1 MRRES
6 GSPVGG
12 VAPVALR
19 YFEPAPDLK
28 PYVASYYLFRADVPL
43 LDDILRADLAQLRFM
58 LTGHG
63 LYGFGTGRSVHTP
76 EICLLG
82 PTMAAT
88 HMVVK
93 GPLHVFGISILP
105 AGWAA
110 LIRDDASRHR
120 DTALDAVDVLGPL
133 LNDALDA
140 MRCALS
146 PALMVSI
153 ANATV
158 RALLARAQEPPFWFT
173 RLADSWLTGEISPQ
187 VDRLIGEAAL
197 SSRQIERLARRIYGA
212 PPKMLARKY
221 RALRTASA
229 LAATP
234 EWPDEWDEAF
244 YDQSH
249 FIREFK
255 HFTGLT
261 PRQFQIDPPPVMR
274 LTIARRRLAG
284 RLPELAALS

>member
-1 MRRES
+1 MRRVSEP
-6 GSPVGG
+6 PVDG
-12 VAPVALR
+12 VAPFALR

-28 PYVASYYLFRADVPL
+28 PFIASFYLFRADVPF
-43 LDDILRADLAQLRFM
+43 LDDMLRADLAQLRFM
-58 LTGHG
+58 LSGQG
-63 LYGFGTGRSVHTP
+63 LYGFDTGRSAHSH

-82 PTMAAT
+82 PTMGAT
-88 HMVVK
+88 HFAVK
-93 GPLHVFGISILP
+93 GPLHVFGVSILP

-110 LIRDDASRHR
+110 LIRDDASRLR
-120 DTALDAVDVLGPL
+120 DNSVDAVDVLGSL

-146 PALMVSI
+146 PQLMVSI
-153 ANATV
+153 ANATM

-173 RLADSWLTGEISPQ
+173 RLADSWLTSEISPQ
-187 VDRLIGEAAL
+187 VDALIADSGM

-221 RALRTASA
+221 RALRTASMI
-229 LAATP
+229 AANS
-234 EWPDEWDEAF
+234 EWPSAWDDAF

-255 HFTGLT
+255 QFTGLT
-261 PRQFQIDPPPVMR
+261 PKQFQIDPPPVMR
-274 LTIARRRLAG
+274 LTIGRRRLAG
-284 RLPELAALS
+284 KLHELSALS